1 MKKAHIFGAFFIY
14 ETIQE
19 TSNLFTASLEQINHC
34 KCQLN
39 LLRVLKRTLI
49 E

>member
-14 ETIQE
+14 ESIQE
-19 TSNLFTASLEQINHC
+19 TSNLLTASLEQITYC
-34 KCQLN
+34 KCQMKLF
-39 LLRVLKRTLI
+39 LVLKRTLI

>member
-19 TSNLFTASLEQINHC
+19 TSNLFTASLKQITHC
-34 KCQLN
+34 KCQMN
-39 LLRVLKRTLI
+39 LFLVLKKNLN
-49 E
+49 